1 MLMKQNLL
9 VKRCRMCLTLL
20 LALILL
26 PAGGSAQSEIHLD
39 VLVPGALSHLIPESE
54 KYNVVSLSVKG
65 ELNGDDLRML
75 REMAGSDVNGIATP
89 GILENLDLSE
99 ARMVAGGDPYFSLSG
114 SDGAMHNFYA
124 SNDSLGYGTFFSCGS
139 LKRVVL
145 PESLSVVGD
154 WVFANCVSL
163 TELVCPENVK
173 SIGAY
178 AFSSCTSL
186 TQIVLPAGLT
196 EIGKNA
202 FQACYSIRSLNIPGG
217 IKKLE
222 DYAFFYCVNLSEVTL
237 NEGLEEIGH
246 QVFSFNS
253 MKELSLPASVR
264 KISPLA
270 FFYTELRNL
279 KIHPDNPE
287 LTVRENVVYSKDLTH
302 LKLFLQYGA
311 DTFTVPGHV
320 RVIDTQAFADLL
332 YLLHPEN
339 YPEDIS
345 VGKPTLKKIIL
356 NPELEKV
363 EYGAFALTTD
373 YTVLEEIV
381 CPSINPPACGTQDG
395 EQYWED
401 VFFMNEEG
409 YGLTV
414 LRVPEGCGQ
423 RYREALGWR
432 KFQHILETD
441 LTGIEGMEASDDWKL
456 QPVAGGVKVLQAPA
470 GAELR
475 VYDLQGRLLHQLR
488 ANGAEISI
496 PLPAG
501 SVYVVKV
508 NGVSRKVVL

>member
-1 MLMKQNLL
+1 
-9 VKRCRMCLTLL
+9 MCLTLL
-20 LALILL
+20 LALIVL
-26 PAGGSAQSEIHLD
+26 PAGVLAQSKIQLD
-39 VLVPGALSHLIPESE
+39 VLVPGALPHLISESD

-89 GILENLDLSE
+89 GILEELDLSE
-99 ARMVAGGDPYFSLSG
+99 ARMVAGGDPYFSLEAG
-114 SDGAMHNFYA
+114 DGTMQHYYA
-124 SNDSLGYGTFFSCGS
+124 SNDSLGYAAFYRCGS

-154 WVFANCVSL
+154 WAFANCGNL
-163 TELVCPENVK
+163 TELVCPENVT

-178 AFSSCTSL
+178 AFSFCSSL
-186 TQIVLPAGLT
+186 TQIELPAGLT
-196 EIGKNA
+196 KMGRYA
-202 FQACYSIRSLNIPGG
+202 FQSCFSIRSLNIPGG

-222 DYAFFYCVNLSEVTL
+222 DYAFFFCLNLSEVTL

-246 QVFSFNS
+246 QVFSFNA

-264 KISPLA
+264 KISPLT

-287 LTVRENVVYSKDLTH
+287 LTVQENVVYSKDLTR
-302 LKLFLQYGA
+302 LKLFLQYGTDA
-311 DTFTVPGHV
+311 FTVPGHV
-320 RVIDTQAFADLL
+320 RVIETQAFSDLV

-339 YPEDIS
+339 YPEDAS
-345 VGKPTLKKIIL
+345 YSKSALKRIVL

-363 EYGAFALTTD
+363 EWGAFYVTTN
-373 YTVLEEIV
+373 YTDLEEIV
-381 CPSINPPACGTQDG
+381 CPSVNPPVCGTQDG

-432 KFQHILETD
+432 KFQQIEEAD
-441 LTGIEGMEASDDWKL
+441 LAGIEGVETSDDWKL